1 MTALARARGRAPGI
15 LLLAALATGVAAQH
29 HQQAP
34 DAPKIIAPGYA
45 ALNYEAPI
53 PGSYRLPP
61 LGAAADGDIV
71 DSSGAQRRLHQAFGD
86 GVTLLAFIYTSCDDV
101 NGCPLATFVM
111 AQVARRLQADP
122 VIRERLKLVSYS
134 FDIAHDTPAV
144 LSRYAESFRPD
155 GARWDF
161 VTAPDADTL
170 RTTLAAYQQTVQQTG
185 GHAFSH
191 ILRVFLV
198 DGEQRIRNI
207 YSTAFLHADTV
218 AADIRTLLMEQGALA
233 SAPAPAVD
241 AATTRNADDPL
252 LGLPPLTAMPGP
264 QPTAAQAALGARLF
278 FDRRLSLNR
287 TLSCAMCH
295 VPAQGFAVNEL
306 ATAVG
311 IEGRTVKRNAPTL
324 LNVGWL
330 GVLFHDAREN
340 RLEQQVWAP
349 LLASNEMGN
358 PSIGYVLD
366 NLRHW
371 SGYAAAFEEAFGTG
385 IGMESVGAALA
396 AYQRTLVAGGSPFD
410 RWHYGGD
417 ETAVDAAAKRGF
429 ALFRGKAGCVACHSV
444 GPEHALFTDQQLH
457 NTGLGYR
464 ASMAPDARRRLTE
477 LAPGVAIE
485 YDLSY
490 VQPSAERKPN
500 DLGRYEVTQDPA
512 DRWKYRTAPLR
523 NVALTAPYMH
533 DGSLATLAEVV
544 AFYDRGGIPN
554 EGLDPLVHPLGLS
567 AAEQADLVAF
577 LESLTSPAVARL
589 VDEAQAIEVSN
600 PRVE

>member
-1 MTALARARGRAPGI
+1 
-15 LLLAALATGVAAQH
+15 
-29 HQQAP
+29 
-34 DAPKIIAPGYA
+34 
-45 ALNYEAPI
+45 
-53 PGSYRLPP
+53 
-61 LGAAADGDIV
+61 
-71 DSSGAQRRLHQAFGD
+71 
-86 GVTLLAFIYTSCDDV
+86 
-101 NGCPLATFVM
+101 M

-207 YSTAFLHADTV
+207 YSTAFLHAHTV
-218 AADIRTLLMEQGALA
+218 AADIRTLLIKQGALA

-252 LGLPPLTAMPGP
+252 LGLPPLAAMPGP

-330 GVLFHDAREN
+330 GVLFHDAREDT
-340 RLEQQVWAP
+340 LELQILGP
-349 LLASNEMGN
+349 LLARNEMAN
-358 PSIGYVLD
+358 PSAGHVLATIRAQPD
-366 NLRHW
+366 YAGLFEAAFGEPVNLRNL
-371 SGYAAAFEEAFGTG
+371 GRAIAAWE
-385 IGMESVGAALA
+385 
-396 AYQRTLVAGGSPFD
+396 RTLLSGDSPFD
-410 RWHYGGD
+410 RWHYGGRRD
-417 ETAVDAAAKRGF
+417 AVGDDVKRGF
-429 ALFRGKAGCVACHSV
+429 DVFRGKGGCTACHFV
-444 GPEHALFTDQQLH
+444 GGDDALF
-457 NTGLGYR
+457 
-464 ASMAPDARRRLTE
+464 
-477 LAPGVAIE
+477 
-485 YDLSY
+485 
-490 VQPSAERKPN
+490 
-500 DLGRYEVTQDPA
+500 
-512 DRWKYRTAPLR
+512 
-523 NVALTAPYMH
+523 
-533 DGSLATLAEVV
+533 
-544 AFYDRGGIPN
+544 
-554 EGLDPLVHPLGLS
+554 
-567 AAEQADLVAF
+567 
-577 LESLTSPAVARL
+577 
-589 VDEAQAIEVSN
+589 
-600 PRVE
+600 